1 MKDGRMRD
9 GETSMDDDL
18 ERLAG
23 QLRAAAAGT
32 PGPADPNDDAIPML
46 TEVLEVPRYDRSELP
61 RSLSELDWAQLAMR
75 VRENVLEGLL
85 GRPDALLDPQL
96 RASLQAV
103 IGRATESLA
112 ADLGA
117 VLEHAIRDLVARAV
131 EEEITRVHDEVVRVR
146 GGAAPDAG

>member
-1 MKDGRMRD
+1 M
-9 GETSMDDDL
+9 TMDDEL

-32 PGPADPNDDAIPML
+32 AEAGDDAIPML
-46 TEVLEVPRYDRSELP
+46 TEVVEVPRYDRSELP
-61 RSLSELDWAQLAMR
+61 RTLVEIDWAQLAMR

-85 GRPDALLDPQL
+85 GRSDAMLDAQL

-112 ADLGA
+112 ADLGTT
-117 VLEHAIRDLVARAV
+117 LEQLIRDLVARAV
-131 EEEITRVHDEVVRVR
+131 TEEITRVHDEVIRAR
-146 GGAAPDAG
+146 GGTPPDAP

>member
-1 MKDGRMRD
+1 M
-9 GETSMDDDL
+9 SMDDEL

-32 PGPADPNDDAIPML
+32 TETGDDAIPML
-46 TEVLEVPRYDRSELP
+46 TEVVEVPRYDRSELP
-61 RSLSELDWAQLAMR
+61 RTLVEIDWAQLAMR

-85 GRPDALLDPQL
+85 GRSDAMLDAQL

-112 ADLGA
+112 ADLGTT
-117 VLEHAIRDLVARAV
+117 LEQLIRDLVARAV
-131 EEEITRVHDEVVRVR
+131 TEEITRVHDEVIRAR
-146 GGAAPDAG
+146 GGTPPDAP